1 MDLSMGSHQILKE
14 KLWRKINFKINQELQ
29 VLLPQIDFSV
39 MDLLILYV
47 LDYFVEIRIAVGK
60 SSKSRL
66 SLKSMCQQSGLIYP
80 FGRFTLRYLHD
91 FRNRIFWEDPEQT
104 MDMILNPIH
113 HDCLGSG
120 FIN

>member
-14 KLWRKINFKINQELQ
+14 ILWRKINFKVNQELQ

-47 LDYFVEIRIAVGK
+47 LDYFVEIRLAVGK

-66 SLKSMCQQSGLIYP
+66 PLKSMC
-80 FGRFTLRYLHD
+80 H
-91 FRNRIFWEDPEQT
+91 
-104 MDMILNPIH
+104 
-113 HDCLGSG
+113 
-120 FIN
+120 